1 MSDPKMKLSEVYAT
15 AKTQDKKQLCRFMR
29 DMKRAGL
36 KQRFFRVQSSWSGP
50 AVVCA
55 DVEAVLSETK
65 VPCQSHQKG
74 SRFLVHPKQGL

>member
-1 MSDPKMKLSEVYAT
+1 MSQPKMKMSELYAT
-15 AKTQDKKQLCRFMR
+15 AKTQEKKQLCRFM
-29 DMKRAGL
+29 RAGL
-36 KQRFFRVQSSWSGP
+36 KQRFFRGQSSWSGP

-55 DVEAVLSETK
+55 DVESVLSETK